1 MTAINKPVIASR
13 GDRLQATLQ
22 ALGINQKQAAY
33 MGAQLDLKNGDIA
46 GYHKNMFE
54 AATGHDPGRFAGAMM
69 ASPFA
74 CCHPHARLARLAGAR
89 LGKGVPT
96 GKVKARYSY
105 HTPFGTHQ
113 TERRDLN
120 TGKGIFGKIFGRLK
134 ASALEKRL
142 NSDPLFR
149 ARFEAKVGG
158 KYIPDGRN
166 DGKITVR
173 RFKPNILGHAI
184 GLGGIHGLAAQTAL
198 GGLAQM
204 QQNAANL
211 IKSIT
216 GQSKSSSS
224 SSSSSADSAVAK
236 LGPGACFE
244 DLVAAFMMDVV
255 KDQQKQA
262 KEKMNELKDL
272 NSQAKSMRAQ
282 EGKSGIA
289 QTVGSFAG
297 GAVGLAAGGMVGAQ
311 IGSAAGGWLGKT
323 LSSAGSSGTG
333 ENKSLDDVNDSRQ
346 IKMEELKNIMQRLQ
360 QMQQALS
367 NVLNAMHQGSMN
379 AVRNIRA

>member
-1 MTAINKPVIASR
+1 M
-13 GDRLQATLQ
+13 
-22 ALGINQKQAAY
+22 NQKQAAY
-33 MGAQLDLKNGDIA
+33 IGAQLDLKGGDLH

-74 CCHPHARLARLAGAR
+74 CCRPYAGLARLAGAR
-89 LGKGVPT
+89 LGRGIPT

-105 HTPFGTHQ
+105 HTPYGTHQ

-120 TGKGIFGKIFGRLK
+120 TGKGIFGKFFGRLK

-173 RFKPNILGHAI
+173 RFKPNIFGRAI
-184 GLGGIHGLAAQTAL
+184 GLAGIHGLAAQTAL

-204 QQNAANL
+204 QQNAANA
-211 IKSIT
+211 IKSLV
-216 GQSKSSSS
+216 SKNKSS

-272 NSQAKSMRAQ
+272 NSQAKSMR
-282 EGKSGIA
+282 EKESKGGIGKFFG
-289 QTVGSFAG
+289 GLLG
-297 GAVGLAAGGMVGAQ
+297 GALGLVTGGIVGAQ
-311 IGSAAGGWLGKT
+311 IGSAAGGWLGKA
-323 LSSAGSSGTG
+323 LGSSGKVGNG

>member
-1 MTAINKPVIASR
+1 MTAICKPVIASR

-22 ALGINQKQAAY
+22 ALGMNQKQAAY
-33 MGAQLDLKNGDIA
+33 IGAQLDLKGGDLA

-74 CCHPHARLARLAGAR
+74 CCRPYAGLARLAGAR
-89 LGKGVPT
+89 LGRGIPT

-105 HTPFGTHQ
+105 HTPYGTHQ

-120 TGKGIFGKIFGRLK
+120 TGKGIFGKFFGRLK

-173 RFKPNILGHAI
+173 RFKPNIFGRAI
-184 GLGGIHGLAAQTAL
+184 GLAGIHGLAAQTAL

-204 QQNAANL
+204 QQNAANA
-211 IKSIT
+211 IKSLV
-216 GQSKSSSS
+216 SKNKSS

-272 NSQAKSMRAQ
+272 NSQAKSMR
-282 EGKSGIA
+282 EKESKGGIGKFFG
-289 QTVGSFAG
+289 GLLG
-297 GAVGLAAGGMVGAQ
+297 GALGLVTGGIVGAQ
-311 IGSAAGGWLGKT
+311 IGSAAGGWLGKA
-323 LSSAGSSGTG
+323 LGSSGKVGNG